1 MSSFA
6 KNILSGSTNGR
17 NILVVATADP
27 GTTIHTA
34 VSGTTNFD
42 EIWLYAVNNSGASV
56 GLTIEYGGNTNPN
69 DYIYIVIPAYQ
80 GLVLVIPGLI
90 LNNGTI
96 VKAFASVASVVTV
109 SGYVNNIIS

>member
-17 NILVVATADP
+17 GILVVATGDP

-42 EIWLYAVNNSGASV
+42 EIWIYAVNSSSSSV
-56 GLTIEYGGNTNPN
+56 SLTIEYGSNTNPN
-69 DYIYIVIPAYQ
+69 DYIFIVIPAYQ

-90 LNNGTI
+90 LNNATV
-96 VKAFASVASVVTV
+96 VKAFASVASVVIIQ
-109 SGYVNNIIS
+109 GYVNNITS